1 MAASFPPLR
10 FIDAPPRSADLVVIG
25 GGIVGAAT
33 AFFAA
38 RAGLRTVLLE
48 KRPALCTLTTPVSTG
63 AFRLQF
69 DNPEEIALVREGVE
83 LFTRFAEVTGLDGYD
98 LGLRQQG
105 YLFCA
110 VDEAGM
116 RRQHGWVAA
125 QREWGL
131 DDVELLPGDE
141 VRYRFPHVG
150 PNVLQSR
157 YRANDGWLK
166 PKALALGLATA
177 SGAMICLDTPATGF
191 ELAGGRVVGVRTPRG
206 TVACRD
212 AVIATGPFSG
222 VVARLAGLDL
232 DLRPRRRMKLVIPD
246 LPEIPPDAPMTIDED
261 SVAHWRPA
269 MNGAYALFTDPTA
282 PVAEP
287 LDDVP
292 TSASFA
298 FDLLNPSSPRALARV
313 SPFWARIWERGGADW
328 VVQAGQYEY
337 TPDHRPYLGPS
348 PIEGL
353 HLNCGYSGHGIMAS
367 PGGSRI
373 VVDLLTGRMDQ
384 ADNVFR
390 FDRPIVE
397 RPFDIL

>member
-1 MAASFPPLR
+1 MAASFPSLR
-10 FIDAPPRSADLVVIG
+10 VADAPPRSADLVVIG

-38 RAGLRTVLLE
+38 RAGLTTVLIE

-69 DNPEEIALVREGVE
+69 DNPEEIALVREGVD
-83 LFTRFAEVTGLDGYD
+83 LFTRFGEVTGLDGYD
-98 LGLRQQG
+98 LELRQQG

-110 VDEAGM
+110 TDEAGM
-116 RRQHGWVAA
+116 RRQHEWVAA
-125 QREWGL
+125 QRTWGL

-150 PNVLQSR
+150 PSVLQAR
-157 YRANDGWLK
+157 YRAKDGWLK
-166 PKALALGLATA
+166 PKALTLGYATA
-177 SGAMICLDTPATGF
+177 SGATICLGTPATGF
-191 ELAGGRVVGVRTPRG
+191 ELAGDRVAGVRTPGG
-206 TVACRD
+206 TIACRD
-212 AVIATGPFSG
+212 AIVATGPFSG

-246 LPEIPPDAPMTIDED
+246 LPAVPPDAPMTIDED

-269 MNGAYALFTDPTA
+269 LGGAYALFTDPTA

-287 LDDVP
+287 LEDVP
-292 TSASFA
+292 ASADFA
-298 FDLLNPSSPRALARV
+298 FELLDPASPRALARI
-313 SPFWARIWERGGADW
+313 SPFWTRVWERGGADW

-367 PGGSRI
+367 AGGSRI
-373 VVDLLTGRMDQ
+373 VVDLLTGRLDQ
-384 ADNVFR
+384 ADNPFR
-390 FDRPIVE
+390 FDREIVE

>member
-1 MAASFPPLR
+1 MAASPPSFR
-10 FIDAPPRSADLVVIG
+10 FADAPPRSADLVIIG
-25 GGIVGAAT
+25 GGIVGAST

-38 RAGLRTVLLE
+38 RAGLSVVLLE
-48 KRPALCTLTTPVSTG
+48 KRPALCTLTTPISTG

-69 DNPEEIALVREGVE
+69 DNPEEVALVREGIE
-83 LFTRFAEVTGLDGYD
+83 LFTRFADVSGLDSYD
-98 LGLRQQG
+98 IGLCQQG

-110 VDEAGM
+110 TDEDGM
-116 RRQHGWVAA
+116 RRQHDWVTA
-125 QREWGL
+125 QRTWGL

-150 PNVLQSR
+150 PSVLQAR
-157 YRANDGWLK
+157 YRAGDGWLK
-166 PKALALGLATA
+166 PKALTLGYALA
-177 SGAMICLDTPATGF
+177 SGATICLNTAATGF
-191 ELAGGRVVGVRTPRG
+191 ELAGDRVVGVRTERG
-206 TVACRD
+206 TIACRD
-212 AVIATGPFSG
+212 VVVASGPFSG
-222 VVARLAGLDL
+222 VVARFAGLNL

-246 LPEIPPDAPMTIDED
+246 LPDVPPDAPMTIDED

-269 MNGAYALFTDPTA
+269 LGGAYALFTDPDA

-292 TSASFA
+292 PSASFA
-298 FDLLNPSSPRALARV
+298 HALLDPASPRALARI
-313 SPFWARIWERGGADW
+313 SPFWARVWERGGPDW
-328 VVQAGQYEY
+328 IVQAGQYEY

-348 PIEGL
+348 GLDGL

-367 PGGSRI
+367 AGGSRI
-373 VVDLLTGRMDQ
+373 VVDLMTGRMDQ
-384 ADNVFR
+384 ATNPFR